1 METKNLTLSLP
12 KSIWEIINKDLSELG
27 NNESERIQNIVI
39 CSLSTNKDFSKYN
52 KGYNYA
58 EIHEL
63 MDILEDMIFNTVK
76 LLEEKNI
83 ITVFEW
89 NERMGMKMRS

>member
-1 METKNLTLSLP
+1 LETKNLILSLP
-12 KSIWEIINKDLSELG
+12 RSIWEIINKDLSELG

-63 MDILEDMIFNTVK
+63 MDVLEDMIFTIVK

-89 NERMGMKMRS
+89 NERMGMKMQS

>member
-12 KSIWEIINKDLSELG
+12 RSIWEIINKDLSELG

-52 KGYNYA
+52 KGYNYGD
-58 EIHEL
+58 IHD
-63 MDILEDMIFNTVK
+63 MMNILEEDIYHC
-76 LLEEKNI
+76 
-83 ITVFEW
+83 
-89 NERMGMKMRS
+89 